1 MHPSKVFI
9 SLFNR
14 ERANFQYGYCSTFGQ
29 MPATIFILLHWKRQQ
44 KVFLQ
49 NLSKLKEQKETDA
62 VHDLRVAVKKMRSY
76 LKLLAILLDEKGSEA
91 GFEKMEQLFSIL
103 GKYRDIELGLLL
115 LQSFEEENKI
125 TYTAFRFHLKIA
137 LQRTEAWVQN
147 ALSKYDE
154 KELNDLTRQLGQSLK
169 KNTHQQLLD
178 KTGIILNKELK
189 KLKQVTKHFSRQPHE
204 ARKRLKNIFYWISI
218 CPKDFLINSGDL
230 KKLKKS
236 LDLLGDWQDH
246 EMLCNKIKHFR
257 KDFVPD
263 SREEYLLLKEL
274 EKNIAGKMETKL
286 QKAEKEIQGF
296 ISV

>member
-1 MHPSKVFI
+1 
-9 SLFNR
+9 
-14 ERANFQYGYCSTFGQ
+14 

-62 VHDLRVAVKKMRSY
+62 VHDLRVAVKRMRSY
-76 LKLLAILLDEKGSEA
+76 LKLLTILLDEKDNEVE
-91 GFEKMEQLFSIL
+91 FEKTEQLYSIL
-103 GKYRDIELGLLL
+103 GKYRDIEVGLLL

-137 LQRTEAWVQN
+137 LQRTEAWAQH

-154 KELNDLTRQLGQSLK
+154 KELNDLTRKLGQSLK
-169 KNTHQQLLD
+169 TNTHQQLLD

-189 KLKQVTKHFSRQPHE
+189 NLKQVKKHFSRRPHE
-204 ARKRLKNIFYWISI
+204 ARKRLKNISYWISI

-236 LDLLGDWQDH
+236 LDLLGDWQDN
-246 EMLCNKIKHFR
+246 EMLSNKIKHFR

-274 EKNIAGKMETKL
+274 EKNIAVKMETIL